1 MTRSLFALLLGA
13 MLSSSPLTAAWTP
26 LSTGLISS
34 LSMTSHGGDLFVA
47 CFPTGIQ
54 KSTNGGASWV
64 QVNTGLP
71 QSGGNYYVRS
81 VGSNGTWLF
90 VGTESGVFRSNDGG
104 ATWANTNGS
113 LTASSTVFANRFYTF
128 GGVTMAM
135 FAGTI
140 ANGGGIWRT
149 SNGSSWSI
157 GHSGMG
163 SNAVVNH
170 LKQVG
175 TSLYASTSV
184 GLFKSLDNGLSW
196 TAVASANYATFALA
210 ESNGSLVINCTFG
223 IRYSTNNGTSWIDA
237 TGDPSNPAS
246 GDLMAFDGKVYAL
259 CPSPTGCLISYDQG
273 VTWAAFN
280 TGFGAAD
287 AISQDELYT
296 DGTTLY
302 CLAILDIYSIDGI
315 GQGIASISKARATLY
330 PLPAQSGF
338 WLELEQPLEYGQLV
352 MLDALGREVSRM
364 RWSGQRQWIER
375 HSEASGAYRC
385 VLLDGSGASY
395 WSSAVVFE

>member
-1 MTRSLFALLLGA
+1 
-13 MLSSSPLTAAWTP
+13 
-26 LSTGLISS
+26 
-34 LSMTSHGGDLFVA
+34 MTSHAGDLYAA

-54 KSTNGGASWV
+54 KSINGGITWT

-71 QSGGNYYVRS
+71 QSAGNYYVRS

-90 VGTESGVFRSNDGG
+90 VGTESGVYRSDNGG

-113 LTASSTVFANRFYTF
+113 LTASSTVYANRFYNF

-149 SNGSSWSI
+149 STGSSWSI

-210 ESNGSLVINCTFG
+210 ESNGNLVINCTFG
-223 IRYSTNNGTSWIDA
+223 IRYSTNNGASWLDA
-237 TGDPSNPAS
+237 TGDPSNPTA

-273 VTWAAFN
+273 VTWTAFN

-296 DGTTLY
+296 DGTTLF
-302 CLAILDIYSIDGI
+302 CLAILDIYSIDGV
-315 GQGIASISKARATLY
+315 GQGLNDLARATALLY
-330 PLPAQSGF
+330 PSPAVNGF
-338 WLELEQPLEYGQLV
+338 WLEINTPLEQGQLV
-352 MLDALGREVSRM
+352 MLDAMGREVSRS
-364 RWSGQRQWIER
+364 RWSGQRQYIER
-375 HSEASGAYRC
+375 QGEATGSYRC
-385 VLLDGSGASY
+385 VLLDVSGVRH
-395 WSSAVVFE
+395 WSSAVMFE

>member
-1 MTRSLFALLLGA
+1 MTRSLFSLLLGA
-13 MLSSSPLTAAWTP
+13 LLSCTSLTAAWNP

-34 LSMTSHGGDLFVA
+34 RSMTSHAGDIYVA

-54 KSTNGGASWV
+54 KSTTGGTTWS

-81 VGSNGTWLF
+81 IGSNGTWLF
-90 VGTESGVFRSNDGG
+90 VGTESGVFRSDNGG

-113 LTASSTVFANRFYTF
+113 LTASSTVYANRFYTF
-128 GGVTMAM
+128 GGVTMAL

-149 SNGSSWSI
+149 STGSSWSI

-196 TAVASANYATFALA
+196 TAMASANYATFALA
-210 ESNGSLVINCTFG
+210 ESNGDLVINCTFG
-223 IRYSTNNGTSWIDA
+223 IRYSTNNGANWIDA

-246 GDLMAFDGKVYAL
+246 GDLLAFDGKVYAL

-273 VTWAAFN
+273 ATWASFN

-287 AISQDELYT
+287 AISQDEFYT
-296 DGTTLY
+296 DGTTLF
-302 CLAILDIYSIDGI
+302 CLAILDIYSIDGV
-315 GQGIASISKARATLY
+315 GQGVALNSLASANLY
-330 PLPAQSGF
+330 PSPAQFGF
-338 WLELEQPLEYGQLV
+338 WVELNTPLEQGQLV
-352 MLDALGREVSRM
+352 LLDVLGREVRRA
-364 RWSGQRQWIER
+364 RWAGQRQWIER
-375 HSEASGAYRC
+375 TAEAPGTYRC
-385 VLLDGSGASY
+385 VLLDGSGVSH
-395 WSSAVVFE
+395 WSSVVVFE

>member
-1 MTRSLFALLLGA
+1 MTRSFLALLLGA
-13 MLSSSPLTAAWTP
+13 LLSCSSLTAAWNP
-26 LSTGLISS
+26 LGSGLISS
-34 LSMTSHGGDLFVA
+34 RSMTSHAGDLYVA

-54 KSTNGGASWV
+54 KSINGGTSWT

-71 QSGGNYYVRS
+71 QSAGNYYVRS

-90 VGTESGVFRSNDGG
+90 VGTESGVYRSDNGG

-113 LTASSTVFANRFYTF
+113 LTASSTVYANRFYTF

-149 SNGSSWSI
+149 STGSSWSI

-175 TSLYASTSV
+175 NSLYASTSV

-210 ESNGSLVINCTFG
+210 ESNGNLVINCTFG
-223 IRYSTNNGTSWIDA
+223 IRYSTNNGASWFDA
-237 TGDPSNPAS
+237 TGDPSNPTA

-280 TGFGAAD
+280 SGFGAAD

-302 CLAILDIYSIDGI
+302 CLAILDIYSIDGV
-315 GQGIASISKARATLY
+315 GQGIPNSARTKALLY
-330 PLPAQSGF
+330 PSPAVNGF
-338 WLELEQPLEYGQLV
+338 WLELANPLEQGQLV
-352 MLDALGREVSRM
+352 MLDAMGREVNR
-364 RWSGQRQWIER
+364 
-375 HSEASGAYRC
+375 
-385 VLLDGSGASY
+385 
-395 WSSAVVFE
+395 